1 MADIAE
7 IGFKANTGELVDAEQ
22 KLKKLPPAAEK
33 AERASQRLSKI
44 LKETGDNASGA
55 ASRLL
60 KGTAANDNLAG
71 SAVRAAQKLG
81 ILKAALSGVGGL
93 LSGIAAGL
101 SVGAYVKLADTWSDL
116 SARVGLASGNMEN
129 SAAVMNRLSDM
140 ARRTYS
146 SLQNTA
152 EAYTG
157 TADSLRELG
166 LNTTQTLDYVEALNN
181 ALVVSGAKGQRA
193 ESAMNAL
200 NKAMAIGKLQGDGL
214 ETVMANSGRVAAALA
229 KELGI
234 TQNQLRKFASEG
246 KITSG
251 VIYRALTKELE
262 TLREEADSMPATI
275 GDAFV
280 IVGNSVL
287 QLVGTFDKFTGISA
301 NVSAA
306 IIAIGDGIKSLAD
319 NLPELVAY
327 AKQAGAV
334 LAIVFAPAILSG
346 VLALTAGVV
355 QLSIALSVGLVR
367 AAGLAAAAL
376 FTLAMSN
383 PLSAIL
389 YSISLA
395 VAAVYTFRDSI
406 NNVVGTDIVGTVKT
420 GANVIIGSFVGAFNG
435 IVTVWKQ
442 LPGAI
447 GDVVYGAVN
456 NTLNA
461 INEMVYK
468 AAASIQDFINKIVRN
483 LNSLDEF
490 FGVTPILKQVDF
502 VSNLKVADFKNPYAG
517 QASAVGK
524 SIGDEMT
531 KAVNVDYLGSVG
543 EAITGV
549 TEKLTVATEAAGK
562 LNEQLDPSKKKK
574 KGGKTDTEKFSDI
587 INGAERSIASM
598 QAEYNAI
605 GMSELATAKL
615 KYETDLL
622 NEAKQKN
629 IKLSEGQRNQL
640 IAVAHGMAELEIQTK
655 KAKDTLE
662 FSKEITK
669 GFFSDLR
676 SGIEQG
682 KSLWESFGNA
692 ALNVLNKLVDKL
704 LNDVLDALFEV
715 NKAGSGGGGGWLGGI
730 LGAIGGLFSAKGNAF
745 GGGKLMA
752 FANGGAFTNSVVN
765 RPTAFDVGVMGEAGP
780 EAIMP
785 LKRGPGGSLG
795 VEMYG
800 GGGKSG
806 DVNVNFAPQY
816 NIEAGATQ
824 EAFEELRKAREED
837 RKNFNND
844 VAKAVANVRKRSNGG
859 LG

>member
-7 IGFKANTGELVDAEQ
+7 IGFKADTKELADAEQ
-22 KLKKLPPAAEK
+22 KLNKLPPAAGR
-33 AERASQRLSKI
+33 AERAASNLNKL
-44 LKETGDNASGA
+44 LKQTGEAAEGA
-55 ASRLL
+55 AKRLTQ
-60 KGTAANDNLAG
+60 GTNANDNYAG
-71 SAVRAAQKLG
+71 SLTRVARSVGL
-81 ILKAALSGVGGL
+81 LKTAFSGLSGLISGL
-93 LSGIAAGL
+93 LAGL
-101 SVGAYVKLADTWSDL
+101 SIGTYVKLADTWSDI

-129 SAAVMNRLSDM
+129 STAVMQRLSDM

-152 EAYTG
+152 EGYVG

-251 VIYRALTKELE
+251 VIYRSLTKELQ
-262 TLREEADSMPATI
+262 TLRDEADSMPATI

-301 NVSAA
+301 TVSGW
-306 IIAIGDGIKSLAD
+306 IISIGDGIKALAD
-319 NLPELVAY
+319 NLPAVIGY
-327 AKQAGAV
+327 FKQAGAV
-334 LAIVFAPAILSG
+334 LAIVFGPAILSG
-346 VLALTAGVV
+346 ALALIAGVTN
-355 QLSIALSVGLVR
+355 LSLALGVGLVR
-367 AAGLAAAAL
+367 AAGSAAAAL
-376 FTLAMSN
+376 FAMTMSN
-383 PLSAIL
+383 PITAIL
-389 YSISLA
+389 YGISLA
-395 VAAVYTFRDSI
+395 VAAIYVFRDSI
-406 NNVVGTDIVGTVKT
+406 NNVIGKDLVGAVKT

-435 IVTVWKQ
+435 IVATWKQ

-447 GDVVYGAVN
+447 GDFVYSAVN
-456 NTLNA
+456 AT
-461 INEMVYK
+461 ITGITEMVYNV
-468 AAASIQDFINKIVRN
+468 AAKLQNFINSIVNN
-483 LNSLDEF
+483 LNALDEF
-490 FGVTPILKQVDF
+490 FGQTPILKRVDF
-502 VSNLKVADFKNPYAG
+502 VSSFRPTDLKNPYAG
-517 QASAVGK
+517 QGAAVGSK
-524 SIGDEMT
+524 IGDEMT
-531 KAVNVDYLGSVG
+531 KAVNVDYLGAVG
-543 EAITGV
+543 EAISGV
-549 TEKLTVATEAAGK
+549 TDKLTVATEAAGK

-574 KGGKTDTEKFSDI
+574 KGGKTDAAKFDDI

-598 QAEYNAI
+598 QAERDAI
-605 GMSELATAKL
+605 GLSELATAKL

-640 IAVAHGMAELEIQTK
+640 IAIAHGMAELEVATK
-655 KAKDTLE
+655 KAKDQLE
-662 FSKEITK
+662 FSKELTK

-682 KSLWESFGNA
+682 KSLWESFGDA

-704 LNDVLDALFEV
+704 LNDVIDALFQV
-715 NKAGSGGGGGWLGGI
+715 NNAGSGGGGWLGGI

-745 GGGKLMA
+745 SGGKVSA
-752 FANGGAFTNSVVN
+752 FANGGAFTNSIVK
-765 RPTAFDVGVMGEAGP
+765 RATAFDVGVMGEAGP

-785 LKRGPGGSLG
+785 LTRGPGGSLG
-795 VEMYG
+795 VQMYG
-800 GGGKSG
+800 GSGGKSG
-806 DVNVNFAPQY
+806 DVYTTYAPSY
-816 NIEAGATQ
+816 TVEAGATQ
-824 EAFEELRKAREED
+824 EAVAELRKIQEED
-837 RKNFNND
+837 RKNFTSNVTKTIID
-844 VAKAVANVRKRSNGG
+844 VRKRSNGAVG
-859 LG
+859 